1 MPAADYSF
9 PIEKGTSFFIS
20 FDYKDDTGASINL
33 TNWCAR
39 LRWVDDQNTIKTFTT
54 NTTNSE
60 YQFYIEPLIGRIV
73 LKFPATTTAAFTFVS
88 ASYDL
93 ELQEP
98 NDLYDGG
105 GKRVFRILKGNIS
118 IVTRNVGGDDAFV
131 CETDQQDPCNNCP

>member
-20 FDYKDDTGASINL
+20 FDYKDDTRNAINL

-39 LRWVDDQNTIKTFTT
+39 LRWIDNNGEIKTFIT

-60 YQFYIEPLIGRIV
+60 YQFNIDPLIGRII
-73 LKFPATTTAAFTFVS
+73 LKFPASTTAAFNFIT

-98 NDLYDGG
+98 NDLYNGG
-105 GKRVFRILKGNIS
+105 GKRVFRILQGNINL
-118 IVTRNVGGDDAFV
+118 VTRNVTGDDAFL
-131 CETDQQDPCNNCP
+131 CETDQQDPCNNC